1 MSKKIVRKKAAGKSA
16 ARKKKTASKKAA
28 SQRTVRRKTASKK
41 TASKRTASKKTA
53 SKKRVAKKAT
63 YMPAPFRSVTPH
75 IVVADGAVAIDFYK
89 RAFGAVE
96 RFRMP
101 TADGKR
107 LMHAEIMVGD
117 SVIMLMDES
126 PSMDCKSP
134 KILGGTTVYMYLY
147 VPDVDAAYRQAVAA
161 GAEGTMPPADMFWGD
176 RFGQV
181 TDPFGHKWQIAT
193 HLRDPGP
200 AEIAAG
206 AAAMGRQ
213 S

>member
-1 MSKKIVRKKAAGKSA
+1 MRKKAAGNKA

-28 SQRTVRRKTASKK
+28 SQRTVRKK
-41 TASKRTASKKTA
+41 TASKKTA

-63 YMPAPFRSVTPH
+63 HMPAPFRSVTPH

-107 LMHAEIMVGD
+107 LMHAEIIVGD

-126 PSMDCKSP
+126 PAMDCKSP

-176 RFGQV
+176 RFSQV

-193 HLRDPGP
+193 HLRDPSP
-200 AEIAAG
+200 AELAAG
-206 AAAMGRQ
+206 AAAMGQQ